1 MTFDCDVLVLG
12 GGGAGCSAALHLAQ
26 RGSKVMLLER
36 GLVGSQASG
45 VNYGGVRQQGRHP
58 AELPIAHRAREIWG
72 RLKELVGSDAE
83 FAVTGHLKLARNA
96 HEEAELI
103 AYLDTARAYD
113 LPLRMI
119 GRNAIHRDYP
129 WLGPE
134 VVAGSLAP
142 DDGSANPRL
151 LAPALAR
158 AARAAG
164 ATIREHTEIVRC
176 AHATGRFVLEAKNG
190 ETFHAPVLLNMAGY
204 WGGAIAASFGEAVP
218 IVPLSPNMMVTEP
231 TTYFIEPN
239 LGVVGGNVYLRQI
252 PRGNVI
258 IGGGHG
264 ECDPAGPWSRPL
276 PEVTLQTL
284 DYALQLVPA
293 LAGVQIIRSWSGI
306 DGQMPDHIPV
316 IGPSRT
322 TPGLFHAFGFS
333 GHGFQLGPAIGAIMA
348 ELILDGRTSIPLE
361 AFRIDRWGRQ
371 EADEQLNSIA
381 TGGLPIAPN
390 ARES

>member
-1 MTFDCDVLVLG
+1 MTVDCDVLILG

-26 RGSKVMLLER
+26 HRGKVTLLER

-58 AELPIAHRAREIWG
+58 AELPIARRSREIWG
-72 RLKELVGSDAE
+72 RLKEFVGTDAE
-83 FAVTGHLKLARNA
+83 FAVTGHLKLARSA
-96 HEEAELI
+96 DEEAELI
-103 AYLDTARAYD
+103 AYLDTARAHD

-119 GRNAIHRDYP
+119 GRNAIRREYP
-129 WLGPE
+129 WLGSA
-134 VVAGSLAP
+134 VVAGSFAP

-151 LAPALAR
+151 LAPALAG

-164 ATIREHTEIVRC
+164 ATIHEHALVTSY
-176 AHATGRFVLEAKNG
+176 AYTDGSFVLGTSNG
-190 ETFHAPVLLNMAGY
+190 AEFRAPVLLNTAGY
-204 WGGAIAASFGEAVP
+204 WGGAVAAAFGEAVP
-218 IVPLSPNMMVTEP
+218 VRPLSPNMMVTEP

-252 PRGNVI
+252 PRGNII

-264 ECDPAGPWSRPL
+264 ECDPRVPWSRPL

-284 DYALQLVPA
+284 DLAVRLVPA
-293 LAGVQIIRSWSGI
+293 LAGLQVIRSWSGI
-306 DGQMPDHIPV
+306 DGQMPDRIPV

-348 ELILDGRTSIPLE
+348 ELILDGRSDVPLE
-361 AFRIDRWGRQ
+361 AFRIDRWPSVGDPPC
-371 EADEQLNSIA
+371 A
-381 TGGLPIAPN
+381 
-390 ARES
+390 